1 MSCKKCKITV
11 SFSFSLELP
20 MFWFRVLNLAF
31 SVFLSD
37 YFFITNSA
45 SLGMTKHLW
54 ESLEYFL
61 NRIPC
66 IRRYTQSREGRKF
79 LRGSLLRGDSAASSW
94 LRTHSSSLWT
104 ETEQDSL
111 LVLPC
116 RRRQLLTSCKGVT
129 SARPESSSSWGSVA
143 LPRSCCYK
151 DTSLF

>member
-45 SLGMTKHLW
+45 SLWDDKAPLGKFRVFFKQNTMY
-54 ESLEYFL
+54 SQV
-61 NRIPC
+61 
-66 IRRYTQSREGRKF
+66 QSREGRKF

-129 SARPESSSSWGSVA
+129 STRPESSSSSGSVA